1 MTAYETTTSRLVQQ
15 ELGACALIQDLL
27 PLYIEGEVTPAS
39 RDLIAEHLARCERCT
54 GFMAGARSVR
64 DQLRRE
70 SAQRESSVAHDH
82 AARQAVVTGQRRLM
96 ALVLG
101 VFGMLFLAMGAT
113 AIAFTFFRSSP
124 DAVGVPAAMPAVD
137 APIPWSDAGLP
148 EAELHRRAMEEA
160 GLLYWDPQTNQFIEQ
175 NPAGFPA
182 AFPTATPVPAQFPT
196 VPPPTVV
203 PRP

>member
-1 MTAYETTTSRLVQQ
+1 
-15 ELGACALIQDLL
+15 
-27 PLYIEGEVTPAS
+27 
-39 RDLIAEHLARCERCT
+39 
-54 GFMAGARSVR
+54 MAGARSVR

-70 SAQRESSVAHDH
+70 SAQRDSSVAHDH

-101 VFGMLFLAMGAT
+101 VFGMLFLAMGVT
-113 AIAFTFFRSSP
+113 AIAFTLFRSSP
-124 DAVGVPAAMPAVD
+124 EAAPAPAAMQAID
-137 APIPWSDAGLP
+137 APVPWGDAGLP

-175 NPAGFPA
+175 NPAGFP
-182 AFPTATPVPAQFPT
+182 TATPVPAQFPT